1 MMAVGLWLNGAFQ
14 RHIELLISYFFMT
27 ANDVI
32 DDVVIF
38 DKFSHAT
45 FRNAIGVPVTRVD
58 TSFQGSWQN
67 KLDDAV
73 SVLEYNDIDT
83 LIIFKTDLRDNFR
96 YKKETGGRTLIKGS
110 HKDDMYSSTFLSS
123 KAQLENL
130 KFVEAASIVCDNVY
144 QYALDPDEARLDV
157 LFNFKNF
164 ARLYFNECKRQNS
177 VFIPYHEYSMV
188 REYGLIDTDDK
199 SLFCFHA
206 TANNDRRKWLADMKE
221 ELESEPT
228 YNCKIKVR
236 NSRGTSYQREYMQI
250 LQHSLYTLVIDSY
263 DPDAFSWPRL
273 FEAVAC
279 GCLPLVMSDC
289 NLQDIENIYPDLYDI
304 ITSELLVDSFD
315 DVKIRIK
322 KMPEKKRQQLVSDIM
337 TSDSVR
343 KITDLDWLNDRW
355 NTLEGLGGTN

>member
-58 TSFQGSWQN
+58 TSFHGSWQN
-67 KLDDAV
+67 KLDDAI
-73 SVLEYNDIDT
+73 SVLEYNVIDT

-96 YKKETGGRTLIKGS
+96 YKKETGGRTLVNGS
-110 HKDDMYSSTFLSS
+110 HRDDTYSSTFLSS

-130 KFVEAASIVCDNVY
+130 KFVEAASIVCDNIY

-164 ARLYFNECKRQNS
+164 ARLYFNECKMQNS
-177 VFIPYHEYSMV
+177 IFIPYHEYSMI
-188 REYGLIDTDDK
+188 REYVQIDTDDK

-221 ELESEPT
+221 ELESEPL

-236 NSRGTSYQREYMQI
+236 NSRGTSYQREYMQV

-263 DPDAFSWPRL
+263 DPDAFSWPRF
-273 FEAVAC
+273 FEAACC
-279 GCLPLVMSDC
+279 GCLPFVMSDC
-289 NLQDIENIYPDLYDI
+289 NLQDIEAIYPDVCDI
-304 ITSELLVDSFD
+304 IRSELFVDDFAD
-315 DVKIRIK
+315 MQA
-322 KMPEKKRQQLVSDIM
+322 KMKSMNESTRRQLVSDIM
-337 TSDSVR
+337 NSDSVK
-343 KITDLDWLNDRW
+343 KITDYGWMHDCWSQLK
-355 NTLEGLGGTN
+355 GLGGTV